1 MEKLTRNKGLF
12 IGLSC
17 LSVGCLVGSFGYP
30 LQKIEVY
37 SQPEIGSFNQRY
49 EKHFVLTENDSNY
62 PWGFDESRAKRIAAI
77 YQDYKLQKIF
87 LLILSGLCAG
97 YALQMG
103 NEVSLNSEIDSEVE
117 EIKATGK
124 KQLLL
129 EKVKHNLALAS
140 KAQRLLFLDEMKAMI
155 AEFGWGQEEEILEAD
170 ELNALYEE
178 AMSDTS
184 EEKEE
189 NKGISEEE
197 IRKQFPAN
205 MDEATWKAITKAE
218 SNGASK
224 EEVLNDVIQANN
236 EVGRAY
242 YDLLSTHYK

>member
-30 LQKIEVY
+30 LQKLEVY
-37 SQPEIGSFNQRY
+37 SQPERGSFNQTY
-49 EKHFVLTENDSNY
+49 EQKFIITESDLNY
-62 PWGFDESRAKRIAAI
+62 PWGFDEKRAKRIAAI

-103 NEVSLNSEIDSEVE
+103 TEVSLNSEIDLEVE
-117 EIKATGK
+117 TIKAQGK

-129 EKVKHNLALAS
+129 EKVKHSLAMAS

-155 AEFGWGQEEEILEAD
+155 AEFGGGQEEEILEAD

-178 AMSDTS
+178 VMKETPEEKVESKGLS
-184 EEKEE
+184 EEA
-189 NKGISEEE
+189 
-197 IRKQFPAN
+197 IRQQFPSN

-224 EEVLNDVIQANN
+224 EEVLSDVLAANN
-236 EVGRAY
+236 DIGSAY
-242 YDLLSTHYK
+242 YELLTAKYK